1 MAVCGK
7 IYKGQDLSCGVAQ
20 KGYVQEI
27 VLVNHSDIKTKG
39 ISVDCD
45 DQNQTYKAA
54 VVLEDGKKGVLFKGP
69 AAGNILRVITSK
81 ARDDNGFPTYTH
93 GVNMLIGGVTQEQKC
108 ILSGLDQGLVVA
120 FAKLKTYDEPS
131 GGMVEAIEVVGL
143 NNGLTT
149 EDYEYDLTESG
160 GAVPINLRSLENSM
174 ESQLPYMYES
184 PTPGSEVLDFDA
196 LFENVNS

>member
-39 ISVDCD
+39 INVNCD
-45 DQNQTYKAA
+45 DQDQLYKAA

-81 ARDDNGFPTYTH
+81 SRDDNGFPTYTH

-120 FAKLKTYDEPS
+120 FAKLKSYDE
-131 GGMVEAIEVVGL
+131 
-143 NNGLTT
+143 TT
-149 EDYEYDLTESG
+149 ET
-160 GAVPINLRSLENSM
+160 M
-174 ESQLPYMYES
+174 
-184 PTPGSEVLDFDA
+184 
-196 LFENVNS
+196 